1 MKLHET
7 KLCMGEYRDSFLFIL
22 GELWMGYLK
31 KKKYELEEGIDVDF
45 FVLLL
50 CPG

>member
-1 MKLHET
+1 MKPNYAWENIEIL
-7 KLCMGEYRDSFLFIL
+7 FLFIL